1 MRDKE
6 FAICSWQ
13 FTVFLSIGITDC
25 QLKSKI
31 NKEQNAQVCDP
42 AYCGTSSNNR

>member
-13 FTVFLSIGITDC
+13 FTVFLLIGITDC
-25 QLKSKI
+25 QLKS
-31 NKEQNAQVCDP
+31 KEQNAQVCDP